1 MLFFKEKKKKSI
13 CASKRKKRKN
23 LVIQK
28 WKRKCFEFVT
38 SLISFPCPRLWWLSL
53 PQEGVSNAWDW
64 APPHFFFFSKLM
76 SLSFNYSS
84 SIKMT
89 ESEDIFWAVPGM
101 FPQTRFRAVVLHPG
115 QFAHIIWQHLQT
127 FLVVTTGLGG
137 GSYWYQWAESRDIAE
152 HPTVYRTA
160 SHNKGLGSPTCH

>member
-1 MLFFKEKKKKSI
+1 MEEKVFWI
-13 CASKRKKRKN
+13 CNFTNFIPLPKTLMTIIA
-23 LVIQK
+23 
-28 WKRKCFEFVT
+28 T
-38 SLISFPCPRLWWLSL
+38 GGSFQCLRLS
-53 PQEGVSNAWDW
+53 S
-64 APPHFFFFSKLM
+64 APLFFFSKLM

-127 FLVVTTGLGG
+127 FLVVTTGLWG